1 MNNHRFLENKF
12 YNEIILHI
20 SKALPDLQKHYQF
33 KESTDYEDSNLSFDL
48 VFNMNFTISIRI
60 RKNKYIPFND
70 LTIRSKSLN
79 NGKTEIDK
87 IMEGKAQVYF
97 YAYMNKEENELIKI
111 RIADVDSIRKLT
123 NQNKYI
129 NKVNS
134 DNTEFYAYKFS
145 EIKKTNGDIYKFDKT
160 ILL

>member
-12 YNEIILHI
+12 HNEIILHI
-20 SKALPDLQKHYQF
+20 SKALPNLQRYYQF

-48 VFNMNFTISIRI
+48 VFNMDFTISIRI
-60 RKNKYIPFND
+60 RKNKYIRFND

-97 YAYMNKEENELIKI
+97 YAYMNEEQNELVKI

-123 NQNKYI
+123 KENKYI
-129 NKVNS
+129 KG
-134 DNTEFYAYKFS
+134 DNYDGTKFYAYKFND
-145 EIKKTNGDIYKFDKT
+145 IKKINGDIYKFDKT
-160 ILL
+160 I

>member
-1 MNNHRFLENKF
+1 MDNHRFLENKF
-12 YNEIILHI
+12 HNEIILHI
-20 SKALPDLQKHYQF
+20 SKALPNLQRYYQF

-48 VFNMNFTISIRI
+48 VFNMDFTISIRI

-123 NQNKYI
+123 NENKYI
-129 NKVNS
+129 KR
-134 DNTEFYAYKFS
+134 DNNDGTKFYAYKFN
-145 EIKKTNGDIYKFDKT
+145 EIHQVNGDIYKFDKD
-160 ILL
+160 